1 MGIDSRSERRSGYWA
16 GDYQFNGGCLMKSKK
31 CISGNLV
38 FALALSLSCA
48 ANAQQKISAFGSDTL
63 ERGTVRVGYW
73 NAEKNTGAG
82 GFFIVYGKP
91 VWKKEYEDAARFDA
105 MTKGNVWRM
114 GSDYWTVLDT
124 NIPLRVSGVT
134 VPVGQWY
141 LGLERSQDG
150 SKWSLVFIDP
160 AKVRMTK
167 LDPSE
172 IGKTKVEFKA
182 TMTLEQSNEL
192 AEKLTITA
200 DLPKTD
206 LKQSRL
212 TISWGK
218 LRLSAPV
225 EASL

>member
-1 MGIDSRSERRSGYWA
+1 M
-16 GDYQFNGGCLMKSKK
+16 NSKK
-31 CISGNLV
+31 MVSGNLILV
-38 FALALSLSCA
+38 LAISFCSA

-91 VWKKEYEDAARFDA
+91 VWKKDYEDAAKFDA
-105 MTKGNVWRM
+105 ATRGQVWRM

-124 NIPLRVSGVT
+124 NIPLRISGVS

-150 SKWSLVFIDP
+150 SKWNLVFIDA

-172 IGKTKVEFKA
+172 IGKAKIEFKA
-182 TMTLEQSNEL
+182 AMTLEQSTEL
-192 AEKLTITA
+192 AEKLTMTA
-200 DLPKTD
+200 DVPKTD

-212 TISWGK
+212 TISWGR

>member
-1 MGIDSRSERRSGYWA
+1 M
-16 GDYQFNGGCLMKSKK
+16 NSKK
-31 CISGNLV
+31 WICGNL
-38 FALALSLSCA
+38 ALALMISLSA
-48 ANAQQKISAFGSDTL
+48 AIAQQKAPAVSAFGSDTL

-73 NAEKNTGAG
+73 NNEKNTGAG

-91 VWKKEYEDAARFDA
+91 VWKKDYEDAAKFDA
-105 MTKGNVWRM
+105 MTKGRVWRM

-124 NIPLRVSGVT
+124 NIPLRIAGTT

-150 SKWSLVFIDP
+150 TTWSLVFIDP
-160 AKVRMTK
+160 AKVRSTR

-172 IGKTKVEFKA
+172 INKTKAEFKA
-182 TMTLEQSNEL
+182 RMSQEQTDEF

-200 DLPKTD
+200 DVPKTD